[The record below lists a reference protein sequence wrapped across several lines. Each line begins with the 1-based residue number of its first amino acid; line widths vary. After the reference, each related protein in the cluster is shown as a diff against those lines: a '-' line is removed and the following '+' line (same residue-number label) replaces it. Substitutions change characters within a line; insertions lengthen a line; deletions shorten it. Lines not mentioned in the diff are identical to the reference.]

1 MIYQII
7 WFALIGILLAV
18 YAVLDGFDLGVG
30 FWQLF
35 SGKDERKNML
45 DSIKPFWDG
54 NEVWLLVGGG
64 ALFAAFPAAYATVF
78 SGFYLAVMLLVFSL
92 ILRAVSFEFRDM
104 ASSPK
109 FAAAWDIAFFVSSVI
124 PPVIFGVALAN
135 IVKGVPLNLNGD
147 YTGTFFGLLTPY
159 PLAMGI
165 MSLVMFAFH
174 GAVYTAMKSD
184 GVFRTSALK
193 RAKTTWLVY
202 LVMFFVVTV
211 FGVVIY
217 PNISVNY
224 WVNPILLLIPL
235 LALGCIIA
243 VRVLLSRSRMI
254 SAFIMSSA
262 TIVMLMATYA
272 AGLFP
277 YLVYSLGGEGA
288 SLKIFNSSSSEKTLL
303 TMLII
308 ALIGMPF
315 VVVYNVYIYRMFRK
329 ANIKPE

>member
-30 FWQLF
+30 FWQIF
-35 SGKDERKNML
+35 SGKDERKNMIKA
-45 DSIKPFWDG
+45 IKPFWDG

-64 ALFAAFPAAYATVF
+64 ALFAAFPNAYATVF
-78 SGFYLAVMLLVFSL
+78 SGFYLAVMLIVFSL

-109 FAAAWDIAFFVSSVI
+109 YASAWDIAFFVSSVI

-135 IVKGVPLNLNGD
+135 IVKGVPLDLNGD
-147 YTGTFFGLLTPY
+147 YSGTFFGLLTPY

-165 MSLVMFAFH
+165 MSLIMFAFH

-184 GVFRTSALK
+184 DVFKTSAVR
-193 RAKTTWLVY
+193 RAKASWLAY
-202 LVMFFVVTV
+202 LVMFFIVTF
-211 FGVVIY
+211 FGVAIY
-217 PNISVNY
+217 PHISVNF
-224 WVNPILLLIPL
+224 WVNPILLVIPL
-235 LALGCIIA
+235 IALACIIA
-243 VRVLLSRSRMI
+243 VRVLLGRDRMV
-254 SAFIMSSA
+254 SAFIMSSVS
-262 TIVMLMATYA
+262 IVMLMATYA

-277 YLVYSLGGEGA
+277 YLVYSLGGEGPA
-288 SLKIFNSSSSEKTLL
+288 LKIYNASSSEKTLI

-308 ALIGMPF
+308 ALIGMPL

-329 ANIKPE
+329 TNTETE